1 MSIRV
6 FIVGYEKEC
15 EKSFFCKTGGF
26 GEWLTT
32 RMSREFQSP
41 SNRMARLYFL
51 SYSDPAILT
60 LQLPACFT
68 RMTLL
73 TSQSRV
79 LVVRILL
86 NAHTWS
92 ILHILSH
99 TTLTLF
105 PHKYRVSN
113 LVFDLWLYILFWCFF
128 FSFYFLF
135 LSRKRWFHSHTL
147 SLSLSLSLSLY
158 IYIYIVYSFLM
169 NHCIFVY
176 NTILG

>member
-68 RMTLL
+68 RVTLL
-73 TSQSRV
+73 ASQSRV

-135 LSRKRWFHSHTL
+135 LSRKRWFHS
-147 SLSLSLSLSLY
+147 LSLSLSLY